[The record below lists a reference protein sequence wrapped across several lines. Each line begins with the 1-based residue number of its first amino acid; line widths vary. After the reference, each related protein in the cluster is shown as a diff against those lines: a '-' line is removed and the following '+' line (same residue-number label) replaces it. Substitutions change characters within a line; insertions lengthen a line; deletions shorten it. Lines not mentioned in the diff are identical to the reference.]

1 MFLGIRWRVNCIVF
15 RMGIKLFYGHRLQ
28 ASQNLQCKPDLSG
41 KQSNTATERDWK
53 VRLYPNNDE
62 EDDRMLIRK
71 TDHVSIGEEEEEV
84 LFEEL
89 LRGVARGL

>member
-1 MFLGIRWRVNCIVF
+1 
-15 RMGIKLFYGHRLQ
+15 MGIKLFYGHRLQ